1 MLFRFLTT
9 LEHGSSD
16 IFGVDEVEINP
27 YNQDSRPYS
36 IHSYTCQIKFI
47 VEQIWL
53 GLSGDGRGLEW
64 LCKKLGTGVTMRK
77 LSLFDGDL
85 SQ

>member
-1 MLFRFLTT
+1 VLFRFLTT
-9 LEHGSSD
+9 LEHESSD
-16 IFGVDEVEINP
+16 IFGVDEVEINS

-36 IHSYTCQIKFI
+36 IHSYTCQTKST

-53 GLSGDGRGLEW
+53 GLSGDGRGPEW
-64 LCKKLGTGVTMRK
+64 LCVKLGTGVTMRK
-77 LSLFDGDL
+77 LELFDGDM